1 MDWCFGDET
10 VERLS
15 LEGVEG
21 GELEAAVANHNLLL
35 SNIHK
40 MEGEWKEGRQKRE
53 KNLHSISYLYSLLF
67 PGL

>member
-15 LEGVEG
+15 LEGMEG

-40 MEGEWKEGRQKRE
+40 MEGEWGENYYRGE
-53 KNLHSISYLYSLLF
+53 NTVFFSLFTL
-67 PGL
+67 L

>member
-1 MDWCFGDET
+1 M
-10 VERLS
+10 ERLS

-40 MEGEWKEGRQKRE
+40 MEGEWKEG
-53 KNLHSISYLYSLLF
+53 L
-67 PGL
+67 

>member
-1 MDWCFGDET
+1 MFLLVCNLRLTEFELCLQVDWCFGDET

-40 MEGEWKEGRQKRE
+40 MEGEWKEG
-53 KNLHSISYLYSLLF
+53 L
-67 PGL
+67 